1 MPHTVA
7 GGLGE
12 PALLMFAADL
22 RWRDIGVAAGVPMS
36 GLKDAEGRTVYSS
49 VYYVELGDFPDEG
62 LGAFRP
68 DDDLDVV
75 SDLMRYGRAMLDG
88 YHRFHRAGELPGE
101 LPDDLPAELPRAPY
115 VRLSNVCVCE
125 GAGPEDLRISA
136 PATGRI
142 ENVPEIAQEPDSYG
156 IIRTARRAGRFWGA
170 PADAERLW
178 AGTRTIEHA
187 INPDR
192 DLNGVGLV
200 YFANYVAF
208 MDLAERKTLQDAG
221 VYTPTALDARVTVRR
236 RIGCYG
242 NAQRH
247 DSVAV
252 DVEAWRLA
260 DGRRLL
266 LHHRVRRAADDRL
279 IAVSSVEKLLRA

>member
-22 RWRDIGVAAGVPMS
+22 RWRDIGEASGVPMS
-36 GLKDAEGRTVYSS
+36 GLRDAEGRSVYAS
-49 VYYVELGDFPDEG
+49 VYYVELGDFPEQG

-68 DDDLDVV
+68 DDHLDVV
-75 SDLMRYGRAMLDG
+75 SDLTRYGRSMLDG
-88 YHRFHRAGELPGE
+88 VHRFYRAGELPAE
-101 LPDDLPAELPRAPY
+101 LPAELGRAPF

-125 GAGPEDLRISA
+125 GAGPEDLRITT

-142 ENVPEIAQEPDSYG
+142 ENIPETAQEPDSYG
-156 IIRTARRAGRFWGA
+156 IIRTARRAGRFEDA
-170 PADAERLW
+170 PPDAERLW
-178 AGTRTIEHA
+178 DGMRTIEHA

-221 VYTPTALDARVTVRR
+221 IYAATALDARVTVRR
-236 RIGCYG
+236 RVGFYG

-252 DVEAWRLA
+252 DVEAWRLPG
-260 DGRRLL
+260 GRRLL
-266 LHHRVRRAADDRL
+266 VNHRVRRAADDRL
-279 IAVSSVEKLLRA
+279 IAVSTVEKLLRG

>member
-22 RWRDIGVAAGVPMS
+22 RWRDVGVAAGVPMS
-36 GLKDAEGRTVYSS
+36 ELRNAEGRS
-49 VYYVELGDFPDEG
+49 VYASVYFVEVADFPPEG
-62 LGAFRP
+62 LGAYRP
-68 DDDLDVV
+68 DDRLDVV
-75 SDLMRYGRAMLDG
+75 SDLTRYGRSMFDG
-88 YHRFHRAGELPGE
+88 SHRLYRAGELPA
-101 LPDDLPAELPRAPY
+101 DLPADLPRAPY
-115 VRLSNVCVCE
+115 VRLSNICVCE
-125 GAGPEDLRISA
+125 GAGPEDLRITA
-136 PATGRI
+136 PTTGRI
-142 ENVPEIAQEPDSYG
+142 EDIPETQEEPDSYRT
-156 IIRTARRAGRFWGA
+156 IREARRVGRFWDAAAG
-170 PADAERLW
+170 AERLW
-178 AGTRTIEHA
+178 DGMRTIDCA

-208 MDLAERKTLQDAG
+208 MDFAERRTLQAAA
-221 VYTPTALDARVTVRR
+221 VYAPAALDGRVTVRR
-236 RIGCYG
+236 RIGFYG

-252 DVEAWRLA
+252 DVEAWRLPGS

-279 IAVSSVEKLLRA
+279 IAVGTVEKLLQS